1 MSVFKLYCKTVMA
14 SEEIITKISS
24 SLMYSPL
31 RPRDF
36 IILFV
41 QYYSRICCPS
51 DHTMGRPYSPKIE
64 PGWSI
69 NVGTLTTRSPLLLFS
84 QMSLWIY
91 VLNLT
96 VHLLPLTYPIFAR
109 VDPNLD
115 QQWSW
120 IGFQF
125 GSGSGSTS
133 HNTTAFKRITLS
145 WKVFSCTK
153 QQQNWFIFERF
164 FYR

>member
-1 MSVFKLYCKTVMA
+1 MA

-84 QMSLWIY
+84 QMSLWIVNLCLKPY
-91 VLNLT
+91 CSPFAFILSYICPCGSESGPTMVLNR
-96 VHLLPLTYPIFAR
+96 VPI
-109 VDPNLD
+109 
-115 QQWSW
+115 W
-120 IGFQF
+120 IRIRI
-125 GSGSGSTS
+125 
-133 HNTTAFKRITLS
+133 HNTQHNSLHKDNITVKS
-145 WKVFSCTK
+145 VFMYKTTTK
-153 QQQNWFIFERF
+153 LVYLWTF
-164 FYR
+164 FL

>member
-14 SEEIITKISS
+14 SEEIIIKFLLLLCTALWGLEI
-24 SLMYSPL
+24 LLYYLYSITVWSAVPQTPL
-31 RPRDF
+31 WGGP
-36 IILFV
+36 
-41 QYYSRICCPS
+41 
-51 DHTMGRPYSPKIE
+51 SPKIE

-84 QMSLWIY
+84 QMRVWI
-91 VLNLT
+91 VNLC
-96 VHLLPLTYPIFAR
+96 LKSFSSPYPIFAR

-125 GSGSGSTS
+125 GSGSGSTT